1 MINKTKEIIVL
12 VDAKT
17 IEICQELVII
27 LSDKYLRL
35 FFKSKDKIVSILT
48 VLLAILITIW
58 YHSLINL
65 VIAYQFLFIWKTTTR
80 LKNCLL

>member
-65 VIAYQFLFIWKTTTR
+65 VIAYKFLFIW
-80 LKNCLL
+80 

>member
-65 VIAYQFLFIWKTTTR
+65 VIAYQFLFIW
-80 LKNCLL
+80 